1 MNFTKV
7 GPPVPGVGELDI
19 DGSVNVYH
27 PTVDQV
33 LVLNGTASDVWR
45 LCTGEHSLAEIVT
58 LLSRAYQVDE
68 VHIRHEV
75 EQVVTRLE
83 GQGILIIDRTP

>member
-1 MNFTKV
+1 MSFHRV

-19 DGSVNVYH
+19 DGNVSVYH
-27 PTVDQV
+27 PTIDEV

-58 LLSRAYQVDE
+58 LLSLAYQVDD

-75 EQVVTRLE
+75 EEIVTRLE
-83 GQGILIIDRTP
+83 RQGILVIDRAP